1 MGFRFACASLVLT
14 ALARSAS
21 LVSPEPEAALV
32 PRRSLASG
40 ETRLDLNSANSTVF
54 GSVRPGGWN
63 DYYVDADDDDANI
76 YFEVIART
84 KRPDALG
91 VYVFEE
97 RLRPHEERL
106 NPGAYLDYDTSSMVV
121 QNGERKYTVVVGQ
134 CYVQK
139 GTRYFLAINGVAD
152 SETTHYSVTAVKV
165 PAALPLNGAV
175 RGSLCDSRYLHFFWE
190 VAASPGVGGGVKT
203 TLTKSAGELD
213 SFYVR
218 YERCAGPIGSNLERL
233 NVEGHGVP
241 SRSLVLP
248 RRGEELL
255 AGRYYISVKGKME
268 MCGDFEISTQ
278 LLDQQQLE
286 ASPAAARS
294 GSAGLGGWALSLLG
308 TFGLHLQMRA
318 RRRD

>member
-1 MGFRFACASLVLT
+1 MASLL
-14 ALARSAS
+14 LA
-21 LVSPEPEAALV
+21 V
-32 PRRSLASG
+32 PTTLAFG
-40 ETRLDLNSANSTVF
+40 ETRLDLNSANSTAL

-76 YFEVIART
+76 YFEVIARSR
-84 KRPDALG
+84 RPDALG
-91 VYVFEE
+91 VYLFEE

-106 NPGAYLDYDTSSMVV
+106 NPGAFLDYDTSSMVV

-139 GTRYFLAINGVAD
+139 NTRYYLGINGVAD
-152 SETTHYSVTAVKV
+152 SETTHYSVTAIKV

-175 RGSLCDSRYLHFFWE
+175 HGSLCDSRYLHFYWE
-190 VAASPGVGGGVKT
+190 LSASPGADGVRT
-203 TLTKSAGELD
+203 TLKKSAGELD
-213 SFYVR
+213 SFYMR
-218 YERCAGPIGSNLERL
+218 YEKCAGPIGSNLERL
-233 NVEGHGVP
+233 SVEGHGVP

-268 MCGDFEISTQ
+268 MCGDFEITTQ
-278 LLDQQQLE
+278 LLDQQQLQ

-294 GSAGLGGWALSLLG
+294 TGRSGLLLALLG
-308 TFGLHLQMRA
+308 ALGLQSLQMVRA
-318 RRRD
+318 SRRD